1 MPGNLALTPPRP
13 RRNESVTTS
22 AGAQRAAPPP
32 LPLALPIAQLK
43 VREGCRLLTALNLK
57 FQLNL
62 KVLLTTNLGSEE
74 KLRKRSCDQSPA
86 QRLKMMY
93 QETNAISEATAI
105 EEKEDRKGSEE
116 GGVG

>member
-1 MPGNLALTPPRP
+1 M
-13 RRNESVTTS
+13 TTS

-74 KLRKRSCDQSPA
+74 KLRKRSCDQSPV
-86 QRLKMMY
+86 QRLKAFRSR
-93 QETNAISEATAI
+93 ETNAISEATAG
-105 EEKEDRKGSEE
+105 EEKEDRKG
-116 GGVG
+116 